1 MGFPRVPFFISIL
14 NKRNSNNR
22 SCTLSEKFGL
32 NLAGFGLFSE
42 TIDSLR

>member
-14 NKRNSNNR
+14 NRRNSNNR
-22 SCTLSEKFGL
+22 SCTLTEKVGL
-32 NLAGFGLFSE
+32 NLAGLFSE